1 MADRTMTAANIAIPD
16 PHNSEIHAF
25 LMDDPT
31 ADLLGKPVYVKSNRK
46 VALAQANGGG
56 KLFQAIGVVVSRRG
70 RAVSVLKRGFL
81 EGIDCEN
88 MTAGDPLFL
97 SDTAGAIADA
107 ASGTKTVPMGRAMP
121 CTDGTGVSN
130 DVRLLAYIDVP
141 WAALVP

>member
-46 VALAQANGGG
+46 VALAQASGGG
-56 KLFQAIGVVVSRRG
+56 VLFQAIGVVVSHRG
-70 RAVSVLKRGFL
+70 RAVSVLKRGFM

-88 MTAGDPLFL
+88 MTPGAPLFL
-97 SDTAGAIADA
+97 SDTVGGIADA
-107 ASGTKTVPMGRAMP
+107 AGTKSVPMGRAMP

-130 DVRLLAYIDVP
+130 DVRLLAYIEVP
-141 WAALVP
+141 WAALIP